1 MHRKVSGCPL
11 GRPLI
16 SPLSSHNV
24 SYLLSER
31 ASCWNCKSLN
41 LLKFSLVETFII
53 KTHTFNC
60 YSFVIFALFNTTY
73 SLIPKHVLCWCAVTN
88 GGTRWREGATVL
100 GGSSTIWYRARP
112 KPTRRGCRPYWNS
125 SRSLPSTWN
134 PVSLVAAS
142 PLDEGIRH
150 VAPAGSCD
158 LPPSLLYI
166 PPCSPS
172 RTLFLPSHLP
182 DCTLLC
188 RFPPGDRLFFHCC
201 TGFPPGDCLFFHS
214 NVLHTADKNDS
225 DMRRWAFLVAYNR
238 RDNDPIYTDQI
249 CQNYTPINRVI
260 TTISFSLHSYVQR

>member
-1 MHRKVSGCPL
+1 M
-11 GRPLI
+11 
-16 SPLSSHNV
+16 
-24 SYLLSER
+24 
-31 ASCWNCKSLN
+31 
-41 LLKFSLVETFII
+41 
-53 KTHTFNC
+53 
-60 YSFVIFALFNTTY
+60 
-73 SLIPKHVLCWCAVTN
+73 
-88 GGTRWREGATVL
+88 
-100 GGSSTIWYRARP
+100 
-112 KPTRRGCRPYWNS
+112 
-125 SRSLPSTWN
+125 
-134 PVSLVAAS
+134 SLVAAS

-150 VAPAGSCD
+150 VTPAGSCD
-158 LPPSLLYI
+158 LPSPLLYI

-188 RFPPGDRLFFHCC
+188 RFPPGDRLFFHCCTGFPPGDRLFFHCCTGFPPRDRLFFHCCTGFPPGDRLFFHCC